1 MKNSNK
7 NSEETINYQLKMKR
21 PVLLLLLGVL
31 MCLPLTEAKA
41 NYYYKVQLQKADGT
55 GAKSWSAWIYSE
67 SYGQNASENADG
79 WKNSLKRLVNGET
92 VEDSLSHKIS
102 LNDGTTVY
110 KVVGLSFKGRK
121 EDNYNILDGGDYDSF
136 KEICGHIKYLELREY
151 VRDQYTDK
159 GYFMD
164 MHKLETLELPKSGMN
179 VGGGELDCQYY
190 FANADNLKQITI
202 YDDNAGKA
210 VDITDASVKDKKLLN
225 KVGPY
230 MFANCYNLPTRYIN
244 RLIKDAT
251 EIRDNAF
258 RADDGNR
265 GNFKDGPDNTKPIE
279 ISSFTTKIGHEAFLN
294 RVKETGLI
302 INSTNLEIGEKA
314 FYACDNLAWI
324 SVPAGAEPSI
334 DKKTFKL
341 DIGQEAF
348 KDCDNLAS
356 ISVPENTE
364 LSIGKEAFAKCKQLN
379 TFDNLATANIKS
391 LGTGVFGDCRSMTSE
406 FVNGVLA
413 SYARNGGTK
422 IPAYL
427 FYGCNGQDGHDSNSQ
442 GKNVCTFTDLIIPK
456 EFTVIGDGAFASSND
471 AKVKL
476 KTITV
481 NAGVAPQCL
490 NNSGK
495 TDEYAGITDTKVFES
510 VDPNTTTVVFAN
522 DAEGWNSAGDVGFL
536 TYMNDN
542 SEFQR
547 LLTKDL
553 YSDKTEYINVPQPHA
568 IVKMH
573 RKLKKGWNTI
583 CLPFGVNYRYCTL
596 WGSEYAK
603 KQAHN
608 ARIIVNGLTGND
620 QNVDTD
626 ETFKIGVYRGY
637 WKEGKVFMFLDY
649 TNFDTYPMDFCET
662 FLVKLRNKDIKADGV
677 YTFWNVD
684 LNYCWTAD
692 GSDGNSGNWKFDIY
706 KAEEMPAQ
714 PKAFNG
720 NVNAEAPAFK
730 DRASYDEYELKGSVI
745 QRTGTVGDLG
755 GMITIND
762 YFFQQ
767 DDKGAMKLYR
777 YEANNKYGIRGFS
790 GWFHKIDKNASEKEF
805 SIGLFSAND
814 TTPIEMIKNEEL
826 NGGVAGNVYSMS
838 GVLMKANATDLDN
851 LPKGI
856 YIVNGKKYIVK

>member
-1 MKNSNK
+1 MK
-7 NSEETINYQLKMKR
+7 KR
-21 PVLLLLLGVL
+21 VLLSSVLLIL
-31 MCLPLTEAKA
+31 CLIQAA
-41 NYYYKVQLQKADGT
+41 AGSYYYKINLDGT
-55 GAKSWSAWIYSE
+55 PGGWSAYIKVY
-67 SYGQNASENADG
+67 YDDG
-79 WKNSLKRLVNGET
+79 LRTWVNGPKSFLEGKT
-92 VEDSLSHKIS
+92 VIDEEGYSHTLPNSDPKRIWGMVFA
-102 LNDGTTVY
+102 NE
-110 KVVGLSFKGRK
+110 KGRNK
-121 EDNYNILDGGDYDSF
+121 GTYENILEDKSEYNAWT
-136 KEICGHIKYLELREY
+136 EIRKYIKYLELREY
-151 VRDQYTDK
+151 VRSKYTDS

-164 MHKLETLELPKSGMN
+164 MFNLETLELPKSGMT
-179 VGGGELDCQYY
+179 VGEGGSDCEYY
-190 FANADNLKQITI
+190 FANAGNLKQITI
-202 YDDNAGKA
+202 YDDAA
-210 VDITDASVKDKKLLN
+210 RDTFDITAASVEGKQLLN
-225 KVGPY
+225 RVGPY
-230 MFANCYNLPTRYIN
+230 MFANCYSLPTKYIN

-251 EIRDNAF
+251 EIRHNAF

-265 GNFKDGPDNTKPIE
+265 GNFIDGADNNSIPIE
-279 ISSFTTKIGHEAFLN
+279 ILSSTRVIGKQAFLN
-294 RVKETGLI
+294 RVKETGL
-302 INSTNLEIGEKA
+302 N
-314 FYACDNLAWI
+314 I
-324 SVPAGAEPSI
+324 SSNN
-334 DKKTFKL
+334 L

-348 KDCDNLAS
+348 NACDNLAR
-356 ISVPENTE
+356 ISVPANAE
-364 LSIGKEAFAKCKQLN
+364 LSIGKDAFARCKQLN
-379 TFDNLATANIKS
+379 TFGNLATAKITS
-391 LGTGVFGDCRSMTSE
+391 LGTGVFGDCRSMTNE

-427 FYGCNGQDGHDSNSQ
+427 FYGCNGQDGHDGKSQ
-442 GKNVCTFTDLIIPK
+442 GKNVCTFTDLVIPA

-490 NNSGK
+490 NNSGA
-495 TDEYAGITDTKVFES
+495 TDEYAGIKNTKVFES
-510 VDPNTTTVVFAN
+510 VDPNTTTVVFAK
-522 DAEGWNSAGDVGFL
+522 DAEGWNSEQNAGFL

-547 LLTKDL
+547 LLTKDI
-553 YSDKTEYINVPQPHA
+553 YSDKTAYINVPQQHA

-573 RKLKKGWNTI
+573 RTLKKGWNTI
-583 CLPFGVNYRYCTL
+583 CLPFGVNYSYCSK
-596 WGSEYAK
+596 WPDGYAA

-620 QNVDTD
+620 KDADKDPDFRV
-626 ETFKIGVYRGY
+626 GVYRGY

-649 TNFDTYPMDFCET
+649 TNFDANPMDFCET
-662 FLVKLRNKDIKADGV
+662 FLVKLRDEDINKANGV

-684 LNYCWTAD
+684 LNYRWTASNGND
-692 GSDGNSGNWKFDIY
+692 GTWTSDIY
-706 KAEEMPAQ
+706 NAEDMPTQ
-714 PKAFNG
+714 PKAFRG
-720 NVNAEAPAFK
+720 DVNAEAAAFK

-755 GMITIND
+755 GMITTND

-767 DDKGAMKLYR
+767 DGNGAMKLYR
-777 YEANNKYGIRGFS
+777 YDANNKYGIRGFS

-826 NGGVAGNVYSMS
+826 NGGMAGNVYSMS